1 MISTDNLKLVLHKL
15 NFIQETEQIFS
26 KKYSNDKIQ
35 IKVNFDTK
43 KIIYPKEIIK
53 GDETTCNFSHPENF
67 VVLEC
72 VNRLLDK
79 GYKAEHIQLEPRYKL
94 GHDSKSSGK
103 ADILVKNQTG
113 EKTYIF
119 IECKTFG
126 SEFNKEWNNMKND
139 GGQLFSYFQQDKNA
153 KFLCLYTSN
162 FDEQNSE
169 IDYKNQV
176 INVNKA
182 NYKIANNVSELFN
195 IWKNFYKYE
204 SSAGIFEKDINA
216 YAVAEKALNFEN
228 LKELEEA
235 GKYNEFAKILRKYN
249 VSGKENAFD
258 KLVNLFLCKI
268 YDENYNK
275 ESLQFNYRGVSSDTY
290 ESLQDRLMILYK
302 NAMQKFLN
310 EEITY
315 VSDEE
320 INKQFTDFEQQN
332 IATTTLKENIY
343 DFLRKLKF
351 YSHSDFSF
359 LEVHNEKL
367 FRQNGKI
374 LVEVVEL
381 FQNYKLTQNKTTQI
395 LGNLFELFLQKG
407 MKQDE
412 GQFFTPL
419 QICEF
424 VIYALPLAEMLAENP
439 NLKVIDY
446 ACGGGHFL
454 NTYANIAKQIC
465 PENSSQIYGIE
476 KEYRLSKVAKV
487 SSAMY
492 DHKINFIYADALDS
506 NKFTENN
513 FDLLIANPPY
523 SVKGFLT
530 TLDEKVRQNYELY
543 NFANTETNSIEC
555 FFIELA
561 NKILAN
567 NAYAAIIL
575 PSSVLNKDGIYE
587 KTREIILNN
596 FNVIAINEL
605 PSGTFGATGTNT
617 IILFLHKKI
626 TYANGANS
634 QRYAN
639 LQDNIKNP
647 NAVSFANNIYLKDFL
662 DKYCNFMN
670 YELNSFAAFIDNNN
684 NSQISQTLLNNEVF
698 AEYKIAFDKST
709 EYKNL
714 QKSANYKKNSDN
726 EKIKTELKHKAFIE
740 YAKNIEIQKFLC
752 YSQIYYQQTLIIKA
766 PSDNKSIKKFLGYE
780 WSNAKGN
787 EGIHELNSPY
797 CSPLYERENIENRNK
812 IAYLIRQRFLNQ
824 NAENIEI
831 SPELSEFVSL
841 VPLIAC
847 IDFKSANFNKAINLS
862 LASASNTN
870 ITSPFENAKFPLV
883 KLGTC
888 GKFYMGGTPSRQNID
903 FWQNGTIKWLTIGD
917 YENGDLITQT
927 KELITQKGLEN
938 SSAKL
943 IKKGAVVIS
952 IYATIGRVGI
962 LGDDMATNQAIVSI
976 IVNEN
981 FINKFVMYILSLCKK
996 HLIAQAKT
1004 TTQQNINLTILQ
1016 NIKIPLPP
1024 LDIQKQIVAECQN
1037 VENQILQITQQI
1049 QTQKSLINAVLAKC
1063 KIVNAEFQNNENL
1076 QNLDL
1081 PDLPEPKNF
1090 GLISWKNVK
1099 LGNIADV
1106 QSGGTPSRTNKEFWN
1121 GNINWLKSEV
1131 CQNCYVY
1138 ENQVTEKI
1146 TELGLAKSAAKI
1158 FKKNSVLVALV
1169 GATIGKVGFLTFD
1182 STTNQNIASLY
1193 PLDLKELNSKF
1204 LYFAMFGLYPQFKA
1218 RGDFSMANLTFIR
1231 NLQIPLPPIEAQEK
1245 IVQAINNIEQNIN
1258 NLQTNLENLKL
1269 QQNQILQKY
1278 LF

>member
-26 KKYSNDKIQ
+26 KKYSNDKTQ

-182 NYKIANNVSELFN
+182 NYKIANNVPELFN

-446 ACGGGHFL
+446 ACGAGHFL

-492 DHKINFIYADALDS
+492 DHKINFVYADALDS

-561 NKILAN
+561 NKILAD

-714 QKSANYKKNSDN
+714 QKSANYKKNSN
-726 EKIKTELKHKAFIE
+726 NKKIQTELKHKAFIE

-870 ITSPFENAKFPLV
+870 ITSPFENAKFELV
-883 KLGTC
+883 KLSKYCDLNKFKNQITAEEIQQMNLGKGNVKLLPSSKNYDWLTDETTA
-888 GKFYMGGTPSRQNID
+888 GKFVYEDEVIALGVARYANIKKHKGK
-903 FWQNGTIKWLTIGD
+903 FVSSNNKLITIKEIAKNQILFDYVYAILEIHNKLLYKKGSQYPQFD
-917 YENGDLITQT
+917 NNKYEN
-927 KELITQKGLEN
+927 
-938 SSAKL
+938 
-943 IKKGAVVIS
+943 
-952 IYATIGRVGI
+952 
-962 LGDDMATNQAIVSI
+962 
-976 IVNEN
+976 
-981 FINKFVMYILSLCKK
+981 F
-996 HLIAQAKT
+996 
-1004 TTQQNINLTILQ
+1004 
-1016 NIKIPLPP
+1016 KIPLPP
-1024 LDIQKQIVAECQN
+1024 LDIQQQIVEECQN

-1049 QTQKSLINAVLAKC
+1049 QTQKSLINTVLAKC

-1146 TELGLAKSAAKI
+1146 TELGLAKSAAKM

>member
-79 GYKAEHIQLEPRYKL
+79 GYKAEHIQLEPRYRL

-446 ACGGGHFL
+446 ACGAGHFL

-492 DHKINFIYADALDS
+492 DHKINFIYADALDN

-530 TLDEKVRQNYELY
+530 TLDEKVRKNYELY

-714 QKSANYKKNSDN
+714 QKSANYKKNSNN
-726 EKIKTELKHKAFIE
+726 EKIQTELKHKAFIE

-841 VPLIAC
+841 VPLITC

-870 ITSPFENAKFPLV
+870 ITSPFENAKFELV
-883 KLGTC
+883 KLSKYCDLNKFKNQITAEEIQQMNLGKGNVKLLPSSKNYDWLTDETTA
-888 GKFYMGGTPSRQNID
+888 GKFVYEGEVIALGVARYANIKKHKGK
-903 FWQNGTIKWLTIGD
+903 FVSSNNKLITIKEIAKNQILFDYVYAILEIHNKLLYKKGSQYPQFD
-917 YENGDLITQT
+917 NNKYEN
-927 KELITQKGLEN
+927 
-938 SSAKL
+938 
-943 IKKGAVVIS
+943 
-952 IYATIGRVGI
+952 
-962 LGDDMATNQAIVSI
+962 
-976 IVNEN
+976 
-981 FINKFVMYILSLCKK
+981 F
-996 HLIAQAKT
+996 
-1004 TTQQNINLTILQ
+1004 
-1016 NIKIPLPP
+1016 KIPLPP
-1024 LDIQKQIVAECQN
+1024 LDIQQQIVADYQN
-1037 VENQILQITQQI
+1037 VENQILSIQQQI
-1049 QTQKSLINAVLAKC
+1049 QTQKTLINAVLAKC

-1099 LGNIADV
+1099 
-1106 QSGGTPSRTNKEFWN
+1106 
-1121 GNINWLKSEV
+1121 INEV
-1131 CQNCYVY
+1131 CTIIRGVTYNKNDQNLNKTKNAILTADNITL
-1138 ENQVTEKI
+1138 ENNFEISKI
-1146 TELGLAKSAAKI
+1146 IYLNDDVMLDETKKLSKGDI
-1158 FKKNSVLVALV
+1158 FMCFASGSLLHV
-1169 GATIGKVGFLTFD
+1169 GKVAFIEKDTDFYAGGFMGILR
-1182 STTNQNIASLY
+1182 SKNI
-1193 PLDLKELNSKF
+1193 NSKF
-1204 LYFAMFGLYPQFKA
+1204 LFLAISNAEFKKKLEQSA
-1218 RGDFSMANLTFIR
+1218 TGSNINNLSSKISV
-1231 NLQIPLPPIEAQEK
+1231 LQIPLPPIEAQEK

>member
-79 GYKAEHIQLEPRYKL
+79 GYKAEHIQLEPRYRL

-446 ACGGGHFL
+446 ACGAGHFL

-714 QKSANYKKNSDN
+714 QKSANYKKNSNN
-726 EKIKTELKHKAFIE
+726 EKIQTELKHKAFIE

-841 VPLIAC
+841 VPLITC

-870 ITSPFENAKFPLV
+870 ITSPFENAKFELV
-883 KLGTC
+883 KLEKICEMYQPKTITSAEILDEGDYKVYGANGVIGYYNKYNHEFEEVALTCRGATC
-888 GKFYMGGTPSRQNID
+888 GTVN
-903 FWQNGTIKWLTIGD
+903 LT
-917 YENGDLITQT
+917 EPKSWIT
-927 KELITQKGLEN
+927 GN
-938 SSAKL
+938 A
-943 IKKGAVVIS
+943 
-952 IYATIGRVGI
+952 
-962 LGDDMATNQAIVSI
+962 MIVSPLNDSK
-976 IVNEN
+976 VLK
-981 FINKFVMYILSLCKK
+981 KFLFYVLPLADMKLVITGSAQPQITRTNLSQL
-996 HLIAQAKT
+996 
-1004 TTQQNINLTILQ
+1004 
-1016 NIKIPLPP
+1016 KIPLPP
-1024 LDIQKQIVAECQN
+1024 LNIQQQIVEECQN

-1049 QTQKSLINAVLAKC
+1049 QTQKTLINAVLAKC

-1099 LGNIADV
+1099 ISNQLEALDFESIKISKDKYESNGKYPIISQESNELISGYTNLENPINENLPLIIFGDHTCVFKFVDFPFFRGAD
-1106 QSGGTPSRTNKEFWN
+1106 GTQILKFNKEFN
-1121 GNINWLKSEV
+1121 MKFAFYVLK
-1131 CQNCYVY
+1131 
-1138 ENQVTEKI
+1138 TIKI
-1146 TELGLAKSAAKI
+1146 TNQDKYERH
-1158 FKKNSVLVALV
+1158 FK
-1169 GATIGKVGFLTFD
+1169 
-1182 STTNQNIASLY
+1182 Y
-1193 PLDLKELNSKF
+1193 LKE
-1204 LYFAMFGLYPQFKA
+1204 M
-1218 RGDFSMANLTFIR
+1218 
-1231 NLQIPLPPIEAQEK
+1231 QIPLPPIEAQEK

>member
-26 KKYSNDKIQ
+26 KKYSNDKTQ

-79 GYKAEHIQLEPRYKL
+79 GYKAEHIQLEPRYRL
-94 GHDSKSSGK
+94 GHGSKSSGK

-126 SEFNKEWNNMKND
+126 SEFNKEWNNMKNY

-446 ACGGGHFL
+446 ACGAGHFL

-726 EKIKTELKHKAFIE
+726 EKIQTELKHKAFIE

-862 LASASNTN
+862 LASASNAN
-870 ITSPFENAKFPLV
+870 ITSPFENTKFELV
-883 KLGTC
+883 KLSKYCDLNKFKNQITAEEIQQMNLGKGNVKLLPSSKNYDWLTDETTA
-888 GKFYMGGTPSRQNID
+888 GKFVYEDEVIALGVARYANIKKHKGK
-903 FWQNGTIKWLTIGD
+903 FVSSNNKLITIKEIAKNQILFDYVYAILEIHNKLLYKKGSQYPQFD
-917 YENGDLITQT
+917 NNKYEN
-927 KELITQKGLEN
+927 
-938 SSAKL
+938 
-943 IKKGAVVIS
+943 
-952 IYATIGRVGI
+952 
-962 LGDDMATNQAIVSI
+962 
-976 IVNEN
+976 
-981 FINKFVMYILSLCKK
+981 F
-996 HLIAQAKT
+996 
-1004 TTQQNINLTILQ
+1004 
-1016 NIKIPLPP
+1016 KIPLPP
-1024 LDIQKQIVAECQN
+1024 LDIQQQIVADYQN
-1037 VENQILQITQQI
+1037 VENQILNIQQQI
-1049 QTQKSLINAVLAKC
+1049 QIQKSLINAVLAKC

-1099 LGNIADV
+1099 IGNICKIKMCKRILKEQTNNKGEIPFYKIGTFGGEADAFISKEIFDDYV
-1106 QSGGTPSRTNKEFWN
+1106 SKYSYPNKN
-1121 GNINWLKSEV
+1121 EV
-1131 CQNCYVY
+1131 LISCA
-1138 ENQVTEKI
+1138 
-1146 TELGLAKSAAKI
+1146 G
-1158 FKKNSVLVALV
+1158 
-1169 GATIGKVGFLTFD
+1169 TIGKVVMFD
-1182 STTNQNIASLY
+1182 GKPSYFQDSNIVWLQNDESEIS
-1193 PLDLKELNSKF
+1193 NKF
-1204 LYFAMFGLYPQFKA
+1204 LFYTLQKYDWSKIETKGGTIKRIYNPDLEKA
-1218 RGDFSMANLTFIR
+1218 NI
-1231 NLQIPLPPIEAQEK
+1231 ILPPLEAQEK

>member
-79 GYKAEHIQLEPRYKL
+79 GYKAEHIQLEPRYRL

-446 ACGGGHFL
+446 ACGAGHFL

-492 DHKINFIYADALDS
+492 DHKINFIYADALDN

-714 QKSANYKKNSDN
+714 QKSANYKKNSNN

-841 VPLIAC
+841 VPLITC

-870 ITSPFENAKFPLV
+870 ITSPFENAKFELV
-883 KLGTC
+883 KLSKYCDLNKFKNQITAEEIQQMNLGKGNVKLLPSSKNYDWLTDETTA
-888 GKFYMGGTPSRQNID
+888 GKFVYEDEVIALGVARYANIKKHKGK
-903 FWQNGTIKWLTIGD
+903 FVSSNNKLITIKEIAKNQILFDYVYAILEIHNKLLYKKGSQYPQFD
-917 YENGDLITQT
+917 NNKYEN
-927 KELITQKGLEN
+927 
-938 SSAKL
+938 
-943 IKKGAVVIS
+943 
-952 IYATIGRVGI
+952 
-962 LGDDMATNQAIVSI
+962 
-976 IVNEN
+976 
-981 FINKFVMYILSLCKK
+981 F
-996 HLIAQAKT
+996 
-1004 TTQQNINLTILQ
+1004 
-1016 NIKIPLPP
+1016 KIPLPP
-1024 LDIQKQIVAECQN
+1024 LDIQQQIVADYQN
-1037 VENQILQITQQI
+1037 VENQILSIQQQI
-1049 QTQKSLINAVLAKC
+1049 QTQKTLINAVLAKC

-1146 TELGLAKSAAKI
+1146 TELGLAKSAAKM

>member
-79 GYKAEHIQLEPRYKL
+79 GYKAEHIQLEPRYRL

-182 NYKIANNVSELFN
+182 NYKIANNVPELFN

-446 ACGGGHFL
+446 ACGAGHFL

-492 DHKINFIYADALDS
+492 DHKINFIYADALDN

-726 EKIKTELKHKAFIE
+726 EKIQTELKHKAFIE

-870 ITSPFENAKFPLV
+870 ITSPFENAKFELV
-883 KLGTC
+883 KLSKYCDLNKFKNQITAEEIQQMNLGKGNVKLLPSSKNYDWLTDETTA
-888 GKFYMGGTPSRQNID
+888 GKFVYEGEVIALGVARYANIKKHKGK
-903 FWQNGTIKWLTIGD
+903 FVSSNNKLITIKEIAKNQILFDYVYAILEIHNKLLYKKGSQYPQFD
-917 YENGDLITQT
+917 NNKYEN
-927 KELITQKGLEN
+927 
-938 SSAKL
+938 
-943 IKKGAVVIS
+943 
-952 IYATIGRVGI
+952 
-962 LGDDMATNQAIVSI
+962 
-976 IVNEN
+976 
-981 FINKFVMYILSLCKK
+981 F
-996 HLIAQAKT
+996 
-1004 TTQQNINLTILQ
+1004 
-1016 NIKIPLPP
+1016 KIPLPP
-1024 LDIQKQIVAECQN
+1024 LDIQQQIVADYQN
-1037 VENQILQITQQI
+1037 VENQILSIQQQI
-1049 QTQKSLINAVLAKC
+1049 QTQKTLINAVLAKC

-1146 TELGLAKSAAKI
+1146 TELGLAKSAAKM

>member
-26 KKYSNDKIQ
+26 KKYSNDKTQ

-79 GYKAEHIQLEPRYKL
+79 GYKAEHIVLEPLYKL

-446 ACGGGHFL
+446 ACGAGHFL

-870 ITSPFENAKFPLV
+870 ITSPFENAKYELV
-883 KLGTC
+883 KLSKYCDLNKFKNQITAEEIQQMNLGKGNVKLLPSSKNYDWLTDETTA
-888 GKFYMGGTPSRQNID
+888 GKFVYEDEVIALGVARYANIKKHKGK
-903 FWQNGTIKWLTIGD
+903 FVSSNNKLITIKEIAKNQILFDYVYAILEIHNKLLYKKGSQYPQFD
-917 YENGDLITQT
+917 NNKYEN
-927 KELITQKGLEN
+927 
-938 SSAKL
+938 
-943 IKKGAVVIS
+943 
-952 IYATIGRVGI
+952 
-962 LGDDMATNQAIVSI
+962 
-976 IVNEN
+976 
-981 FINKFVMYILSLCKK
+981 F
-996 HLIAQAKT
+996 
-1004 TTQQNINLTILQ
+1004 
-1016 NIKIPLPP
+1016 KIPLPP
-1024 LDIQKQIVAECQN
+1024 LDIQQKIVADYQN

-1049 QTQKSLINAVLAKC
+1049 QTQKTLINAVLAKC

-1099 LGNIADV
+1099 ISNQLEALDFKSIKISKDKYESNGKYPIISQESNELISGYTNLENPINENLPLIIFGDHTCVFKFVDFPFFRGAD
-1106 QSGGTPSRTNKEFWN
+1106 GTQILKFNKEFN
-1121 GNINWLKSEV
+1121 MKFAFYVLK
-1131 CQNCYVY
+1131 
-1138 ENQVTEKI
+1138 TIKI
-1146 TELGLAKSAAKI
+1146 TNQDKYERH
-1158 FKKNSVLVALV
+1158 FK
-1169 GATIGKVGFLTFD
+1169 
-1182 STTNQNIASLY
+1182 Y
-1193 PLDLKELNSKF
+1193 LKE
-1204 LYFAMFGLYPQFKA
+1204 M
-1218 RGDFSMANLTFIR
+1218 
-1231 NLQIPLPPIEAQEK
+1231 QIPLPPIEAQEK

>member
-26 KKYSNDKIQ
+26 KKYSNDKTQ

-182 NYKIANNVSELFN
+182 NYKIANNVPELFN

-446 ACGGGHFL
+446 ACGAGHFL

-870 ITSPFENAKFPLV
+870 ITSPFENAKFELV
-883 KLGTC
+883 KLSKYCDLNKFKNQITAEEIQQMNLGKGNVKLLPSSKNYDWLTDETTA
-888 GKFYMGGTPSRQNID
+888 GKFVYEDEVIALGVARYANIKKHKGK
-903 FWQNGTIKWLTIGD
+903 FVSSNNKLITIKEIAKNQILFDYVYAILEIHNKLLYKKGSQYPQFD
-917 YENGDLITQT
+917 NNKYEN
-927 KELITQKGLEN
+927 
-938 SSAKL
+938 
-943 IKKGAVVIS
+943 
-952 IYATIGRVGI
+952 
-962 LGDDMATNQAIVSI
+962 
-976 IVNEN
+976 
-981 FINKFVMYILSLCKK
+981 F
-996 HLIAQAKT
+996 
-1004 TTQQNINLTILQ
+1004 
-1016 NIKIPLPP
+1016 KIPLPP
-1024 LDIQKQIVAECQN
+1024 LDIQQKIVADYQN

-1049 QTQKSLINAVLAKC
+1049 QTQKTLINAVLANEQGEMKKLKEIC
-1063 KIVNAEFQNNENL
+1063 SMKAGKFVPTNEIYETQNENMY
-1076 QNLDL
+1076 
-1081 PDLPEPKNF
+1081 PCF
-1090 GLISWKNVK
+1090 GGNGFRGYSKSFTHEGVYPIIGRQGALCGNVHLVK
-1099 LGNIADV
+1099 GKFHATEHAV
-1106 QSGGTPSRTNKEFWN
+1106 VVTP
-1121 GNINWLKSEV
+1121 
-1131 CQNCYVY
+1131 
-1138 ENQVTEKI
+1138 
-1146 TELGLAKSAAKI
+1146 
-1158 FKKNSVLVALV
+1158 
-1169 GATIGKVGFLTFD
+1169 
-1182 STTNQNIASLY
+1182 NQNINVY
-1193 PLDLKELNSKF
+1193 WLKYKLELMNLNQYSTGV
-1204 LYFAMFGLYPQFKA
+1204 AQPGLSVNKIIEI
-1218 RGDFSMANLTFIR
+1218 SCKV
-1231 NLQIPLPPIEAQEK
+1231 PPIEAQEK

>member
-79 GYKAEHIQLEPRYKL
+79 GYKAEHIQLEPRYRL

-446 ACGGGHFL
+446 ACGAGHFL

-714 QKSANYKKNSDN
+714 QKSANYKKNSNN

-841 VPLIAC
+841 VPLITC

-862 LASASNTN
+862 LATN
-870 ITSPFENAKFPLV
+870 NINISSPFENAKFPLV
-883 KLGTC
+883 KLGDVLNSIGKGKRPASFENKNGEIPFYKSSFEIFKC
-888 GKFYMGGTPSRQNID
+888 DIADFDMEAIIIGDGGSANINYINGKFSSSDHTYIFTSKSDALSKFIFVLLHSNLEILEQGFKGIAIKNISK
-903 FWQNGTIKWLTIGD
+903 N
-917 YENGDLITQT
+917 Y
-927 KELITQKGLEN
+927 
-938 SSAKL
+938 
-943 IKKGAVVIS
+943 
-952 IYATIGRVGI
+952 
-962 LGDDMATNQAIVSI
+962 
-976 IVNEN
+976 
-981 FINKFVMYILSLCKK
+981 IN
-996 HLIAQAKT
+996 
-1004 TTQQNINLTILQ
+1004 

-1024 LDIQKQIVAECQN
+1024 LNIQQQIVADYQN
-1037 VENQILQITQQI
+1037 VENQILNIQQQI
-1049 QTQKSLINAVLAKC
+1049 QTQKTLINAVLANEQGEMKKLKEIC
-1063 KIVNAEFQNNENL
+1063 SMKAGKFVPTNEIYETQNENMY
-1076 QNLDL
+1076 
-1081 PDLPEPKNF
+1081 PCF
-1090 GLISWKNVK
+1090 GGNGFRGYSKSFTHEGVYPIIGRQGALCGNVHLVK
-1099 LGNIADV
+1099 GKFHATEHAV
-1106 QSGGTPSRTNKEFWN
+1106 VVTP
-1121 GNINWLKSEV
+1121 
-1131 CQNCYVY
+1131 
-1138 ENQVTEKI
+1138 
-1146 TELGLAKSAAKI
+1146 
-1158 FKKNSVLVALV
+1158 
-1169 GATIGKVGFLTFD
+1169 
-1182 STTNQNIASLY
+1182 NQNINVYWLKYKLELMNLNQYSTGVAQPGLSVNKIIEISCKVP
-1193 PLDLKELNSKF
+1193 PL
-1204 LYFAMFGLYPQFKA
+1204 
-1218 RGDFSMANLTFIR
+1218 
-1231 NLQIPLPPIEAQEK
+1231 EAQEK

>member
-26 KKYSNDKIQ
+26 KKYSNDKTQ

-79 GYKAEHIQLEPRYKL
+79 GYKAEHIILEPLYKL
-94 GHDSKSSGK
+94 GHNSKSSGK

-446 ACGGGHFL
+446 ACGAGHFL

-492 DHKINFIYADALDS
+492 DHKINFIYADALDN

-714 QKSANYKKNSDN
+714 QKSANYKKNSNN
-726 EKIKTELKHKAFIE
+726 EKIQTELKHKAFIE

-870 ITSPFENAKFPLV
+870 ITSPFENAKFELV
-883 KLGTC
+883 KLSKYCDLNKFKNQITAEEIQQMNLGKGNVKLLPSSKNYDWLTDETTA
-888 GKFYMGGTPSRQNID
+888 GKFVYEDEVIALGVARYANIKKHKGK
-903 FWQNGTIKWLTIGD
+903 FVSSNNKLITIKEIAKNQILFDYVYAILEIHNKLLYKKGSQYPQFD
-917 YENGDLITQT
+917 NNKYEN
-927 KELITQKGLEN
+927 
-938 SSAKL
+938 
-943 IKKGAVVIS
+943 
-952 IYATIGRVGI
+952 
-962 LGDDMATNQAIVSI
+962 
-976 IVNEN
+976 
-981 FINKFVMYILSLCKK
+981 F
-996 HLIAQAKT
+996 
-1004 TTQQNINLTILQ
+1004 
-1016 NIKIPLPP
+1016 KIPLPP
-1024 LDIQKQIVAECQN
+1024 LDIQQQIVADYQN

-1049 QTQKSLINAVLAKC
+1049 QTQKSLINTVLAKC

-1146 TELGLAKSAAKI
+1146 TELGLAKSAAKM

>member
-79 GYKAEHIQLEPRYKL
+79 GYKAEHIQLEPLYKL
-94 GHDSKSSGK
+94 GHGSKSSGK

-204 SSAGIFEKDINA
+204 SSAGIFEKNINA

-424 VIYALPLAEMLAENP
+424 VIYALPLDEMLAENP

-446 ACGGGHFL
+446 ACGAGHFL
-454 NTYANIAKQIC
+454 NTYANIAQQIC

-1049 QTQKSLINAVLAKC
+1049 QTQKTLINAVLANEQGEMKKLKEIC
-1063 KIVNAEFQNNENL
+1063 SMKAGKFVPTNEIYETQNENMY
-1076 QNLDL
+1076 
-1081 PDLPEPKNF
+1081 PCF
-1090 GLISWKNVK
+1090 GGNGFRGYSKSFTHEGVYPIIGRQGALCGNVHLVK
-1099 LGNIADV
+1099 GKFHATEHAV
-1106 QSGGTPSRTNKEFWN
+1106 VVTP
-1121 GNINWLKSEV
+1121 
-1131 CQNCYVY
+1131 
-1138 ENQVTEKI
+1138 
-1146 TELGLAKSAAKI
+1146 
-1158 FKKNSVLVALV
+1158 
-1169 GATIGKVGFLTFD
+1169 
-1182 STTNQNIASLY
+1182 NQNINVY
-1193 PLDLKELNSKF
+1193 WLKYKLELMNLNQYSTGV
-1204 LYFAMFGLYPQFKA
+1204 AQPGLSVNKIIEI
-1218 RGDFSMANLTFIR
+1218 SCKV
-1231 NLQIPLPPIEAQEK
+1231 PPIEAQEK

>member
-79 GYKAEHIQLEPRYKL
+79 GYKAEHIQLEPRYRL

-446 ACGGGHFL
+446 ACGAGHFL

-492 DHKINFIYADALDS
+492 DHKINFIYADALDN

-714 QKSANYKKNSDN
+714 QKSANYKKNSNN
-726 EKIKTELKHKAFIE
+726 EKIQTELKHKAFIE

-841 VPLIAC
+841 VPLITC

-862 LASASNTN
+862 LATN
-870 ITSPFENAKFPLV
+870 NINISSPFENAKFPLV
-883 KLGTC
+883 KLGDVLNSIGKGKRPASFENKNGEIPFYKSSFEIFKC
-888 GKFYMGGTPSRQNID
+888 DIADFDMEAIIIGDGGSANINYINGKFSSSDHTYIFTSKSDALSKFIFVLLHSNLEILEQGFKGIAIKNISK
-903 FWQNGTIKWLTIGD
+903 N
-917 YENGDLITQT
+917 Y
-927 KELITQKGLEN
+927 
-938 SSAKL
+938 
-943 IKKGAVVIS
+943 
-952 IYATIGRVGI
+952 
-962 LGDDMATNQAIVSI
+962 
-976 IVNEN
+976 
-981 FINKFVMYILSLCKK
+981 IN
-996 HLIAQAKT
+996 
-1004 TTQQNINLTILQ
+1004 

-1024 LDIQKQIVAECQN
+1024 LEVQQQIVAEYQN
-1037 VENQILQITQQI
+1037 VEKQILNIQQQI
-1049 QTQKSLINAVLAKC
+1049 QTQKTLINAVLANEQGEMKKLKEIC
-1063 KIVNAEFQNNENL
+1063 SMKAGKFVPTNEIYETQNENMY
-1076 QNLDL
+1076 
-1081 PDLPEPKNF
+1081 PCF
-1090 GLISWKNVK
+1090 GGNGFRGYSKSFTHEGVYPIIGRQGALCGNVHLVK
-1099 LGNIADV
+1099 GKFHATEHAV
-1106 QSGGTPSRTNKEFWN
+1106 VVTP
-1121 GNINWLKSEV
+1121 
-1131 CQNCYVY
+1131 
-1138 ENQVTEKI
+1138 
-1146 TELGLAKSAAKI
+1146 
-1158 FKKNSVLVALV
+1158 
-1169 GATIGKVGFLTFD
+1169 
-1182 STTNQNIASLY
+1182 NQNINVYWLKYKLELMNLNQYSTGVAQPGLSVNKIIEISCKVP
-1193 PLDLKELNSKF
+1193 PL
-1204 LYFAMFGLYPQFKA
+1204 
-1218 RGDFSMANLTFIR
+1218 
-1231 NLQIPLPPIEAQEK
+1231 EAQEK

>member
-204 SSAGIFEKDINA
+204 SSAGIFEKNINA

-446 ACGGGHFL
+446 ACGAGHFL
-454 NTYANIAKQIC
+454 NTYANIAQQIC

-670 YELNSFAAFIDNNN
+670 YELNSFTAFIDNNN

-870 ITSPFENAKFPLV
+870 ITSPFENAKYELV
-883 KLGTC
+883 KLEKICEMYQPKTITSAEILDEGDYKVYGANGVIGYYNKYNHEFEEVALTCRGATC
-888 GKFYMGGTPSRQNID
+888 GTVN
-903 FWQNGTIKWLTIGD
+903 LT
-917 YENGDLITQT
+917 EPKSWIT
-927 KELITQKGLEN
+927 GN
-938 SSAKL
+938 A
-943 IKKGAVVIS
+943 
-952 IYATIGRVGI
+952 
-962 LGDDMATNQAIVSI
+962 MIVSPLNDSK
-976 IVNEN
+976 VLK
-981 FINKFVMYILSLCKK
+981 KFLFYVLPLADMKLVITGSAQPQITRTNLSQL
-996 HLIAQAKT
+996 
-1004 TTQQNINLTILQ
+1004 
-1016 NIKIPLPP
+1016 KIPLPP
-1024 LDIQKQIVAECQN
+1024 LNIQQQIVEECQN

-1049 QTQKSLINAVLAKC
+1049 QTQKSLINTVLAKC

>member
-79 GYKAEHIQLEPRYKL
+79 GYKAEHIQLEPRYRL

-446 ACGGGHFL
+446 ACGAGHFL

-492 DHKINFIYADALDS
+492 DHKINFIYADALDN

-714 QKSANYKKNSDN
+714 QKSANYKKNSNN
-726 EKIKTELKHKAFIE
+726 EKIQTELKHKAFIE

-841 VPLIAC
+841 VPLITC

-870 ITSPFENAKFPLV
+870 ITSPFENAKFELV
-883 KLGTC
+883 KLSKYCDLNKFKNQITAEEIQQMNLGKGNVKLLPSSKNYDWLTDETTA
-888 GKFYMGGTPSRQNID
+888 GKFVYEGEVIALGVARYANIKKHKGK
-903 FWQNGTIKWLTIGD
+903 FVSSNNKLITIKEIAKNQILFDYVYAILEIHNKLLYKKGSQYPQFD
-917 YENGDLITQT
+917 NNKYEN
-927 KELITQKGLEN
+927 
-938 SSAKL
+938 
-943 IKKGAVVIS
+943 
-952 IYATIGRVGI
+952 
-962 LGDDMATNQAIVSI
+962 
-976 IVNEN
+976 
-981 FINKFVMYILSLCKK
+981 F
-996 HLIAQAKT
+996 
-1004 TTQQNINLTILQ
+1004 
-1016 NIKIPLPP
+1016 KIPLPP
-1024 LDIQKQIVAECQN
+1024 LDIQQQIVADYQN
-1037 VENQILQITQQI
+1037 VENQILSIQQQI
-1049 QTQKSLINAVLAKC
+1049 QTQKTLINAVLAKC

-1099 LGNIADV
+1099 
-1106 QSGGTPSRTNKEFWN
+1106 
-1121 GNINWLKSEV
+1121 INEV
-1131 CQNCYVY
+1131 CTIIRGVTYNKNDQNLNKTKNAILTADNITL
-1138 ENQVTEKI
+1138 ENNFEISKI
-1146 TELGLAKSAAKI
+1146 IYLNDDVMLDETKKLSKGDI
-1158 FKKNSVLVALV
+1158 FMCFASGSLLHV
-1169 GATIGKVGFLTFD
+1169 GKVAFIEKDTDFYAGGFMGILR
-1182 STTNQNIASLY
+1182 SKNI
-1193 PLDLKELNSKF
+1193 NSKF
-1204 LYFAMFGLYPQFKA
+1204 LFLAISNAEFKKKLEQSA
-1218 RGDFSMANLTFIR
+1218 TGSNINNLSSKISV
-1231 NLQIPLPPIEAQEK
+1231 LQIPLPPIEAQEK

>member
-79 GYKAEHIQLEPRYKL
+79 GYKAEHIQLEPLYKL
-94 GHDSKSSGK
+94 GHGSKSSGK

-182 NYKIANNVSELFN
+182 NYKIANNVPELFN

-446 ACGGGHFL
+446 ACGAGHFL

-492 DHKINFIYADALDS
+492 DHKINFVYADALDS

-870 ITSPFENAKFPLV
+870 ITSPFENAKYELV
-883 KLGTC
+883 KLSKYCDLNKFKNQITAEEIQQMNLGKGNVKLLPSSKNYDWLTDETTA
-888 GKFYMGGTPSRQNID
+888 GKFVYEDEVIALGVARYANIKKHKGK
-903 FWQNGTIKWLTIGD
+903 FVSSNNKLITIKEIAKNQILFDYVYAILEIHNKLLYKKGSQYPQFD
-917 YENGDLITQT
+917 NNKYEN
-927 KELITQKGLEN
+927 
-938 SSAKL
+938 
-943 IKKGAVVIS
+943 
-952 IYATIGRVGI
+952 
-962 LGDDMATNQAIVSI
+962 
-976 IVNEN
+976 
-981 FINKFVMYILSLCKK
+981 F
-996 HLIAQAKT
+996 
-1004 TTQQNINLTILQ
+1004 
-1016 NIKIPLPP
+1016 KIPLPP
-1024 LDIQKQIVAECQN
+1024 LDIQQQIVADYQN

-1049 QTQKSLINAVLAKC
+1049 QTQKSLINTVLAKC

-1081 PDLPEPKNF
+1081 PEPKNF

-1099 LGNIADV
+1099 IGNICKIKMCKRILKEQTNNKGEIPFYKIGTFGGEADAFISKEIFDDYV
-1106 QSGGTPSRTNKEFWN
+1106 SKYSYPNKN
-1121 GNINWLKSEV
+1121 EV
-1131 CQNCYVY
+1131 LISCA
-1138 ENQVTEKI
+1138 
-1146 TELGLAKSAAKI
+1146 G
-1158 FKKNSVLVALV
+1158 
-1169 GATIGKVGFLTFD
+1169 TIGKVVMFD
-1182 STTNQNIASLY
+1182 GKPSYFQDSNIVWLQNDESEIS
-1193 PLDLKELNSKF
+1193 NKF
-1204 LYFAMFGLYPQFKA
+1204 LFYTLQKYDWSKIETKGGTIKRIYNPDLEKA
-1218 RGDFSMANLTFIR
+1218 NI
-1231 NLQIPLPPIEAQEK
+1231 ILPPLEAQEK

>member
-26 KKYSNDKIQ
+26 KKYSNDKTQ

-79 GYKAEHIQLEPRYKL
+79 GYKAEHIQLEPRYRL

-182 NYKIANNVSELFN
+182 NYKIANNVPELFN

-424 VIYALPLAEMLAENP
+424 VIYALPLAEMLAKNP

-446 ACGGGHFL
+446 ACGAGHFL

-870 ITSPFENAKFPLV
+870 ITSPFENAKFELV
-883 KLGTC
+883 KLSKYCDLNKFKNQITAEEIQQMNLGKGNVKLLPSSKNYDWLTDETTA
-888 GKFYMGGTPSRQNID
+888 GKFVYEDEVIALGVARYANIKKHKGK
-903 FWQNGTIKWLTIGD
+903 FVSSNNKLITIKEIAKNQILFDYVYAILEIHNKLLYKKGSQYPQFD
-917 YENGDLITQT
+917 NNKYEN
-927 KELITQKGLEN
+927 
-938 SSAKL
+938 
-943 IKKGAVVIS
+943 
-952 IYATIGRVGI
+952 
-962 LGDDMATNQAIVSI
+962 
-976 IVNEN
+976 
-981 FINKFVMYILSLCKK
+981 F
-996 HLIAQAKT
+996 
-1004 TTQQNINLTILQ
+1004 
-1016 NIKIPLPP
+1016 KIPLPP
-1024 LDIQKQIVAECQN
+1024 LDIQQQIVADYQN
-1037 VENQILQITQQI
+1037 VENQILNIQQQI
-1049 QTQKSLINAVLAKC
+1049 QTQKTLINAVLAKC

-1099 LGNIADV
+1099 IGNICKIKMCKRILKEQTNNKGEIPFYKIGTFGGEADAFISKEIFDDYV
-1106 QSGGTPSRTNKEFWN
+1106 SKYSYPNKN
-1121 GNINWLKSEV
+1121 EV
-1131 CQNCYVY
+1131 LISCA
-1138 ENQVTEKI
+1138 
-1146 TELGLAKSAAKI
+1146 G
-1158 FKKNSVLVALV
+1158 
-1169 GATIGKVGFLTFD
+1169 TIGKVVMFD
-1182 STTNQNIASLY
+1182 GKPSYFQDSNIVWLQNDESEIS
-1193 PLDLKELNSKF
+1193 NKF
-1204 LYFAMFGLYPQFKA
+1204 LFYTLQKYDWSKIETKGGTIKRIYNPDLEKA
-1218 RGDFSMANLTFIR
+1218 NI
-1231 NLQIPLPPIEAQEK
+1231 ILPPIEAQEK

>member
-79 GYKAEHIQLEPRYKL
+79 GYKAEHIQLEPRYRL
-94 GHDSKSSGK
+94 GHNSKSSGK

-446 ACGGGHFL
+446 ACGAGHFL

-492 DHKINFIYADALDS
+492 DHKINFIYADALDN

-870 ITSPFENAKFPLV
+870 ITSPFENAKFELV
-883 KLGTC
+883 KLEKICEMYQPKTITSAEILDEGDYKVYGANGVIGYYNKYNHEFEEVALTCRGATC
-888 GKFYMGGTPSRQNID
+888 GTVN
-903 FWQNGTIKWLTIGD
+903 LT
-917 YENGDLITQT
+917 EPKSWIT
-927 KELITQKGLEN
+927 GN
-938 SSAKL
+938 A
-943 IKKGAVVIS
+943 
-952 IYATIGRVGI
+952 
-962 LGDDMATNQAIVSI
+962 MIVSPLNDSK
-976 IVNEN
+976 VLK
-981 FINKFVMYILSLCKK
+981 KFLFYVLPLADMKLVITGSAQPQITRTNLSQL
-996 HLIAQAKT
+996 
-1004 TTQQNINLTILQ
+1004 
-1016 NIKIPLPP
+1016 KIPLPP
-1024 LDIQKQIVAECQN
+1024 LNIQQQIVEECQN

-1049 QTQKSLINAVLAKC
+1049 QTQKTLINAVLAKC

-1146 TELGLAKSAAKI
+1146 TELGLAKSAAKM

>member
-26 KKYSNDKIQ
+26 KKYSNDKTQ

-79 GYKAEHIQLEPRYKL
+79 GYKAEHIILEPLYKL
-94 GHDSKSSGK
+94 GHNSKSSGK

-446 ACGGGHFL
+446 ACGAGHFL

-492 DHKINFIYADALDS
+492 DHKINFIYADALDN

-714 QKSANYKKNSDN
+714 QKSANYKKNSNN
-726 EKIKTELKHKAFIE
+726 EKIQTELKHKAFIE

-870 ITSPFENAKFPLV
+870 ITSPFENAKFELV
-883 KLGTC
+883 KLSKYCDLNKFKNQITAEEIQQMNLGKGNVKLLPSSKNYDWLTDETTA
-888 GKFYMGGTPSRQNID
+888 GKFVYEDEVIALGVARYANIKKHKGK
-903 FWQNGTIKWLTIGD
+903 FVSSNNKLITIKEIAKNQILFDYVYAILEIHNKLLYKKGSQYPQFD
-917 YENGDLITQT
+917 NNKYEN
-927 KELITQKGLEN
+927 
-938 SSAKL
+938 
-943 IKKGAVVIS
+943 
-952 IYATIGRVGI
+952 
-962 LGDDMATNQAIVSI
+962 
-976 IVNEN
+976 
-981 FINKFVMYILSLCKK
+981 F
-996 HLIAQAKT
+996 
-1004 TTQQNINLTILQ
+1004 
-1016 NIKIPLPP
+1016 KIPLPP
-1024 LDIQKQIVAECQN
+1024 LDIQQQIVADYQN
-1037 VENQILQITQQI
+1037 VENQILSIQQQI
-1049 QTQKSLINAVLAKC
+1049 QTQKTLINAVLAKC

-1099 LGNIADV
+1099 IGNICKIKMCKRILKEQTNNKGEIPFYKIGTFGGEADAFISKEIFDDYV
-1106 QSGGTPSRTNKEFWN
+1106 SKYSYPNKN
-1121 GNINWLKSEV
+1121 EV
-1131 CQNCYVY
+1131 LISCA
-1138 ENQVTEKI
+1138 
-1146 TELGLAKSAAKI
+1146 G
-1158 FKKNSVLVALV
+1158 
-1169 GATIGKVGFLTFD
+1169 TIGKVVMFD
-1182 STTNQNIASLY
+1182 GKPSYFQDSNIVWLQNDESEIS
-1193 PLDLKELNSKF
+1193 NKF
-1204 LYFAMFGLYPQFKA
+1204 LFYTLQKYDWSKIETKGGTIKRIYNPDLEKA
-1218 RGDFSMANLTFIR
+1218 NI
-1231 NLQIPLPPIEAQEK
+1231 ILPPLEAQEK

>member
-79 GYKAEHIQLEPRYKL
+79 GYKAEHIQLEPRYRL

-446 ACGGGHFL
+446 ACGAGHFL

-561 NKILAN
+561 NKILAD

-714 QKSANYKKNSDN
+714 QKSANYKKNSNN
-726 EKIKTELKHKAFIE
+726 EKIQTELKHKAFIE

-870 ITSPFENAKFPLV
+870 ITSPFENAKFELV
-883 KLGTC
+883 KLSKYCDLNKFKNQITAEEIQQMNLGKGNVKLLPSSKNYDWLTDETTA
-888 GKFYMGGTPSRQNID
+888 GKFVYEDEVIALGVARYANIKKHKGK
-903 FWQNGTIKWLTIGD
+903 FVSSNNKLITIKEIAKNQILFDYVYAILEIHNKLLYKKGSQYPQFD
-917 YENGDLITQT
+917 NNKYEN
-927 KELITQKGLEN
+927 
-938 SSAKL
+938 
-943 IKKGAVVIS
+943 
-952 IYATIGRVGI
+952 
-962 LGDDMATNQAIVSI
+962 
-976 IVNEN
+976 
-981 FINKFVMYILSLCKK
+981 F
-996 HLIAQAKT
+996 
-1004 TTQQNINLTILQ
+1004 
-1016 NIKIPLPP
+1016 KIPLPP
-1024 LDIQKQIVAECQN
+1024 LDIQQQIVADYQN
-1037 VENQILQITQQI
+1037 VENQILSIQQQI
-1049 QTQKSLINAVLAKC
+1049 QTQKTLINAVLAKC

-1099 LGNIADV
+1099 
-1106 QSGGTPSRTNKEFWN
+1106 
-1121 GNINWLKSEV
+1121 INEV
-1131 CQNCYVY
+1131 CTIIRGVTYNKNDQNLNKTKNAILTADNITL
-1138 ENQVTEKI
+1138 ENNFEISKI
-1146 TELGLAKSAAKI
+1146 IYLNDDVMLDETKKLSKGDI
-1158 FKKNSVLVALV
+1158 FMCFASGSLLHV
-1169 GATIGKVGFLTFD
+1169 GKVAFIEKDTDFYAGGFMGILR
-1182 STTNQNIASLY
+1182 SKNI
-1193 PLDLKELNSKF
+1193 NSKF
-1204 LYFAMFGLYPQFKA
+1204 LFLAISNAEFKKKLEQSA
-1218 RGDFSMANLTFIR
+1218 TGSNINNLSSKISV
-1231 NLQIPLPPIEAQEK
+1231 LQIPLPPIEAQEK
-1245 IVQAINNIEQNIN
+1245 IVQVINNIEQNIN

>member
-1 MISTDNLKLVLHKL
+1 MISTDNLKLVLQKL

-26 KKYSNDKIQ
+26 KKYSNDKTQ

-446 ACGGGHFL
+446 ACGAGHFL

-492 DHKINFIYADALDS
+492 DHKINFIYADALDN

-714 QKSANYKKNSDN
+714 QKSANYKKNSNN
-726 EKIKTELKHKAFIE
+726 EKIQTELKHKAFIE

-870 ITSPFENAKFPLV
+870 ITSPFENAKFELV
-883 KLGTC
+883 KLSKYCDLNKFKNQITAEEIQQMNLGKGNVKLLPSSKNYDWLTDETTA
-888 GKFYMGGTPSRQNID
+888 GKFVYEDEVIALGVARYANIKKHKGK
-903 FWQNGTIKWLTIGD
+903 FVSSNNKLITIKEIAKNQILFDYVYAILEIHNKLLYKKGSQYPQFD
-917 YENGDLITQT
+917 NNKYEN
-927 KELITQKGLEN
+927 
-938 SSAKL
+938 
-943 IKKGAVVIS
+943 
-952 IYATIGRVGI
+952 
-962 LGDDMATNQAIVSI
+962 
-976 IVNEN
+976 
-981 FINKFVMYILSLCKK
+981 F
-996 HLIAQAKT
+996 
-1004 TTQQNINLTILQ
+1004 
-1016 NIKIPLPP
+1016 KIPLPP
-1024 LDIQKQIVAECQN
+1024 LDIQQQIVADYQN
-1037 VENQILQITQQI
+1037 VENQILSIQQQI
-1049 QTQKSLINAVLAKC
+1049 QTQKTLINAVLAKC

-1099 LGNIADV
+1099 
-1106 QSGGTPSRTNKEFWN
+1106 
-1121 GNINWLKSEV
+1121 INEV
-1131 CQNCYVY
+1131 CTIIRGVTYNKNDQNLNKTKNAILTADNITL
-1138 ENQVTEKI
+1138 ENNFEISKI
-1146 TELGLAKSAAKI
+1146 IYLNDDVMLDETKKLSKGDI
-1158 FKKNSVLVALV
+1158 FMCFASGSLLHV
-1169 GATIGKVGFLTFD
+1169 GKVAFIEKDTDFYAGGFMGILR
-1182 STTNQNIASLY
+1182 SKNI
-1193 PLDLKELNSKF
+1193 NSKF
-1204 LYFAMFGLYPQFKA
+1204 LFLAISNAEFKKKLEQSA
-1218 RGDFSMANLTFIR
+1218 TGSNINNLSSKISV
-1231 NLQIPLPPIEAQEK
+1231 LQIPLPPIEAQEK

>member
-1 MISTDNLKLVLHKL
+1 MISTDNLKLVLQKL

-26 KKYSNDKIQ
+26 KKYSNDKTQ

-424 VIYALPLAEMLAENP
+424 VIYALPLTEMLAENP

-446 ACGGGHFL
+446 ACGAGHFL

-465 PENSSQIYGIE
+465 PENSSKIYGIE

-492 DHKINFIYADALDS
+492 DHKINFIYADALDN

-561 NKILAN
+561 NKILAD

-714 QKSANYKKNSDN
+714 QKSANYKKNSNN

-841 VPLIAC
+841 VPLITC

-862 LASASNTN
+862 LATN
-870 ITSPFENAKFPLV
+870 NINISSPFENAKFELV
-883 KLGTC
+883 KLSKYCDLNKFKNQITAEEIQQMNLGKGNVKLLPSSKNYDWLTDETTA
-888 GKFYMGGTPSRQNID
+888 GKFVYEDEVIALGVARYANIKKHKGK
-903 FWQNGTIKWLTIGD
+903 FVSSNNKLITIKEIAKNQILFDYVYAILEIHNKLLYKKGSQYPQFD
-917 YENGDLITQT
+917 NNKYEN
-927 KELITQKGLEN
+927 
-938 SSAKL
+938 
-943 IKKGAVVIS
+943 
-952 IYATIGRVGI
+952 
-962 LGDDMATNQAIVSI
+962 
-976 IVNEN
+976 
-981 FINKFVMYILSLCKK
+981 F
-996 HLIAQAKT
+996 
-1004 TTQQNINLTILQ
+1004 
-1016 NIKIPLPP
+1016 KIPLPP
-1024 LDIQKQIVAECQN
+1024 LDIQQKIVADYQN
-1037 VENQILQITQQI
+1037 VENQILNIQQQI
-1049 QTQKSLINAVLAKC
+1049 QTQKTLINAVLAKC

-1099 LGNIADV
+1099 ISNQLEALDFESIKISKDKYESNGKYPIISQESNELISGYTNLENPINENLPLIIFGDHTCVFKFVDFPFFRGAD
-1106 QSGGTPSRTNKEFWN
+1106 GTQILKFNKEFN
-1121 GNINWLKSEV
+1121 MKFAFYVLK
-1131 CQNCYVY
+1131 
-1138 ENQVTEKI
+1138 TIKI
-1146 TELGLAKSAAKI
+1146 TNQDKYERH
-1158 FKKNSVLVALV
+1158 FK
-1169 GATIGKVGFLTFD
+1169 
-1182 STTNQNIASLY
+1182 Y
-1193 PLDLKELNSKF
+1193 LKE
-1204 LYFAMFGLYPQFKA
+1204 M
-1218 RGDFSMANLTFIR
+1218 
-1231 NLQIPLPPIEAQEK
+1231 QIPLPPIEAQEK

>member
-26 KKYSNDKIQ
+26 KKYSNDKTQ

-79 GYKAEHIQLEPRYKL
+79 GYKAEHIILEPRYRL

-446 ACGGGHFL
+446 ACGAGHFL

-492 DHKINFIYADALDS
+492 DHKINFVYADALDS

-561 NKILAN
+561 NKILAD

-714 QKSANYKKNSDN
+714 QKSANYKKNSNN

-870 ITSPFENAKFPLV
+870 ITSPFENAKYELV
-883 KLGTC
+883 KLEKICEMYQPKTITSAEILDEGDYKVYGANGVIGYYNKYNHEFEEVALTCRGATC
-888 GKFYMGGTPSRQNID
+888 GTVN
-903 FWQNGTIKWLTIGD
+903 LT
-917 YENGDLITQT
+917 EPKSWIT
-927 KELITQKGLEN
+927 GN
-938 SSAKL
+938 A
-943 IKKGAVVIS
+943 
-952 IYATIGRVGI
+952 
-962 LGDDMATNQAIVSI
+962 MIVSPLNDSK
-976 IVNEN
+976 VLK
-981 FINKFVMYILSLCKK
+981 KFLFYVLPLADMKLVITGSAQPQITRTNLSQL
-996 HLIAQAKT
+996 
-1004 TTQQNINLTILQ
+1004 
-1016 NIKIPLPP
+1016 KIPLPP
-1024 LDIQKQIVAECQN
+1024 LNIQQQIVADYQN

-1049 QTQKSLINAVLAKC
+1049 QTQKTLINAVLAKC

-1099 LGNIADV
+1099 ISNQLETLNFKGEKITKDKYENSGKYPIISQESDEVISGYTNLENPINENLPLIIFGDHTCVFKFVDFPFFRGAD
-1106 QSGGTPSRTNKEFWN
+1106 GTQILKFNKEFN
-1121 GNINWLKSEV
+1121 MKFAFYVLK
-1131 CQNCYVY
+1131 
-1138 ENQVTEKI
+1138 TIKI
-1146 TELGLAKSAAKI
+1146 TNQDKYERH
-1158 FKKNSVLVALV
+1158 FK
-1169 GATIGKVGFLTFD
+1169 
-1182 STTNQNIASLY
+1182 Y
-1193 PLDLKELNSKF
+1193 LKE
-1204 LYFAMFGLYPQFKA
+1204 M
-1218 RGDFSMANLTFIR
+1218 
-1231 NLQIPLPPIEAQEK
+1231 QIPLPPIEAQEK

-1258 NLQTNLENLKL
+1258 NLQ
-1269 QQNQILQKY
+1269 IGRAHV
-1278 LF
+1278 

>member
-79 GYKAEHIQLEPRYKL
+79 GYKAEHIQLEPRYRL

-424 VIYALPLAEMLAENP
+424 VIYALPLTEMLAENP

-446 ACGGGHFL
+446 ACGAGHFL

-492 DHKINFIYADALDS
+492 DHKINFIYADALDN

-714 QKSANYKKNSDN
+714 QKSANYKKNSNN

-870 ITSPFENAKFPLV
+870 ITSPFENAKFELV
-883 KLGTC
+883 KLSKYCDLNKFKNQITAEEIQQMNLGKGNVKLLPSSKNYDWLTDETTA
-888 GKFYMGGTPSRQNID
+888 GKFVYEGEVIALGVARYANIKKHKGK
-903 FWQNGTIKWLTIGD
+903 FVSSNNKLITIKEIAKNQILFDYVYAILEIHNKLLYKKGSQYPQFD
-917 YENGDLITQT
+917 NNKYEN
-927 KELITQKGLEN
+927 
-938 SSAKL
+938 
-943 IKKGAVVIS
+943 
-952 IYATIGRVGI
+952 
-962 LGDDMATNQAIVSI
+962 
-976 IVNEN
+976 
-981 FINKFVMYILSLCKK
+981 F
-996 HLIAQAKT
+996 
-1004 TTQQNINLTILQ
+1004 
-1016 NIKIPLPP
+1016 KIPLPP
-1024 LDIQKQIVAECQN
+1024 LDIQQQIVADYQN

-1099 LGNIADV
+1099 ISNQLEALDFESIKISKDKYESNGKYPIISQESNELISGYTNLENPINENLPLIIFGDHTCVFKFVDFPFFRGAD
-1106 QSGGTPSRTNKEFWN
+1106 GTQILKFNKEFN
-1121 GNINWLKSEV
+1121 MKFAFYVLK
-1131 CQNCYVY
+1131 
-1138 ENQVTEKI
+1138 TIKI
-1146 TELGLAKSAAKI
+1146 TNQDKYERH
-1158 FKKNSVLVALV
+1158 FK
-1169 GATIGKVGFLTFD
+1169 
-1182 STTNQNIASLY
+1182 Y
-1193 PLDLKELNSKF
+1193 LKE
-1204 LYFAMFGLYPQFKA
+1204 M
-1218 RGDFSMANLTFIR
+1218 
-1231 NLQIPLPPIEAQEK
+1231 QIPLPPIEAQEK

>member
-79 GYKAEHIQLEPRYKL
+79 GYKAEHIQLEPRYRL
-94 GHDSKSSGK
+94 GHNSKSSGK

-446 ACGGGHFL
+446 ACGAGHFL

-492 DHKINFIYADALDS
+492 DHKINFVYADALDS

-561 NKILAN
+561 NRILAN

-714 QKSANYKKNSDN
+714 QKSANYKKNSNN

-870 ITSPFENAKFPLV
+870 ITSPFENAKYELV
-883 KLGTC
+883 KLEKICEMYQPKTITSAEILDEGDYKVYGANGVIGYYNKYNHEFEEVALTCRGATC
-888 GKFYMGGTPSRQNID
+888 GTVN
-903 FWQNGTIKWLTIGD
+903 LT
-917 YENGDLITQT
+917 EPKSWIT
-927 KELITQKGLEN
+927 GN
-938 SSAKL
+938 A
-943 IKKGAVVIS
+943 
-952 IYATIGRVGI
+952 
-962 LGDDMATNQAIVSI
+962 MIVSPLNDSK
-976 IVNEN
+976 VLK
-981 FINKFVMYILSLCKK
+981 KFLFYVLPLADMKLVITGSAQPQITRTNLSQL
-996 HLIAQAKT
+996 
-1004 TTQQNINLTILQ
+1004 
-1016 NIKIPLPP
+1016 KIPLPP
-1024 LDIQKQIVAECQN
+1024 LNIQQQIVEECQN

-1049 QTQKSLINAVLAKC
+1049 QTQKTLINAVLAKC

-1099 LGNIADV
+1099 ISNQLEALDFESIKISKDKYESNGKYPIISQESNELISGYTNLENPINENLPLIIFGDHTCVFKFVDFPFFRGAD
-1106 QSGGTPSRTNKEFWN
+1106 GTQILKFNKEFN
-1121 GNINWLKSEV
+1121 MKFAFYVLK
-1131 CQNCYVY
+1131 
-1138 ENQVTEKI
+1138 TIKI
-1146 TELGLAKSAAKI
+1146 TNQDKYERH
-1158 FKKNSVLVALV
+1158 FK
-1169 GATIGKVGFLTFD
+1169 
-1182 STTNQNIASLY
+1182 Y
-1193 PLDLKELNSKF
+1193 LKE
-1204 LYFAMFGLYPQFKA
+1204 M
-1218 RGDFSMANLTFIR
+1218 
-1231 NLQIPLPPIEAQEK
+1231 QIPLPPIEAQEK

>member
-79 GYKAEHIQLEPRYKL
+79 GYKAEHIILEPRYRL

-182 NYKIANNVSELFN
+182 NYKIANNVPELFN

-446 ACGGGHFL
+446 ACGAGHFL

-870 ITSPFENAKFPLV
+870 ITSPFENAKYELV
-883 KLGTC
+883 KLEKICEMYQPKTITSAEILDEGDYKVYGANGVIGYYNKYNHEFEEVALTCRGATC
-888 GKFYMGGTPSRQNID
+888 GTVN
-903 FWQNGTIKWLTIGD
+903 LT
-917 YENGDLITQT
+917 EPKSWIT
-927 KELITQKGLEN
+927 GN
-938 SSAKL
+938 A
-943 IKKGAVVIS
+943 
-952 IYATIGRVGI
+952 
-962 LGDDMATNQAIVSI
+962 MIVSPLNDSK
-976 IVNEN
+976 VLK
-981 FINKFVMYILSLCKK
+981 KFLFYVLPLADMKLVITGSAQPQITRTNLSQL
-996 HLIAQAKT
+996 
-1004 TTQQNINLTILQ
+1004 
-1016 NIKIPLPP
+1016 KIPLPP
-1024 LDIQKQIVAECQN
+1024 LNIQQQIVEECQN

-1049 QTQKSLINAVLAKC
+1049 QTQKTLINAVLAKC
-1063 KIVNAEFQNNENL
+1063 EIISAEFQNNENL

-1231 NLQIPLPPIEAQEK
+1231 NLQIPLPPLEAQEK

>member
-26 KKYSNDKIQ
+26 KKYSNDKTQ

-446 ACGGGHFL
+446 ACGAGHFL
-454 NTYANIAKQIC
+454 NTYANIAQQIC

-862 LASASNTN
+862 SATN
-870 ITSPFENAKFPLV
+870 NININISSPFENAKFPLV

-1049 QTQKSLINAVLAKC
+1049 QTQKSLINTVLAKC

-1099 LGNIADV
+1099 IGNICKIKMCKRILKEQTNNKGEIPFYKIGTFGGEADAFISKEIFDDYV
-1106 QSGGTPSRTNKEFWN
+1106 SKYSYPNKN
-1121 GNINWLKSEV
+1121 EV
-1131 CQNCYVY
+1131 LISCA
-1138 ENQVTEKI
+1138 
-1146 TELGLAKSAAKI
+1146 G
-1158 FKKNSVLVALV
+1158 
-1169 GATIGKVGFLTFD
+1169 TIGKVVMFD
-1182 STTNQNIASLY
+1182 GKPSYFQDSNIVWLQNDESEIS
-1193 PLDLKELNSKF
+1193 NKF
-1204 LYFAMFGLYPQFKA
+1204 LFYTLQKYDWSKIETKGGTIKRIYNPDLEKA
-1218 RGDFSMANLTFIR
+1218 NI
-1231 NLQIPLPPIEAQEK
+1231 ILPPLEAQEK

>member
-26 KKYSNDKIQ
+26 KKYSNDKTQ

-446 ACGGGHFL
+446 ACGAGHFL

-714 QKSANYKKNSDN
+714 QKSANYKKNSNN
-726 EKIKTELKHKAFIE
+726 EKIQTELKHKAFIE

-870 ITSPFENAKFPLV
+870 ITSPFENAKFELV
-883 KLGTC
+883 KLSKYCDLNKFKNQITAEEIQQMNLGKGNVKLLPSSKNYDWLTDETTA
-888 GKFYMGGTPSRQNID
+888 GKFVYEDEVIALGVARYANIKKHKGK
-903 FWQNGTIKWLTIGD
+903 FVSSNNKLITIKEIAKNQILFDYVYAILEIHNKLLYKKGSQYPQFD
-917 YENGDLITQT
+917 NNKYEN
-927 KELITQKGLEN
+927 
-938 SSAKL
+938 
-943 IKKGAVVIS
+943 
-952 IYATIGRVGI
+952 
-962 LGDDMATNQAIVSI
+962 
-976 IVNEN
+976 
-981 FINKFVMYILSLCKK
+981 F
-996 HLIAQAKT
+996 
-1004 TTQQNINLTILQ
+1004 
-1016 NIKIPLPP
+1016 KIPLPP
-1024 LDIQKQIVAECQN
+1024 LDIQQQIVADYQN
-1037 VENQILQITQQI
+1037 VENQILSIQQQI
-1049 QTQKSLINAVLAKC
+1049 QTQKTLINAVLAKC

-1099 LGNIADV
+1099 
-1106 QSGGTPSRTNKEFWN
+1106 
-1121 GNINWLKSEV
+1121 INEV
-1131 CQNCYVY
+1131 CTIIRGVTYNKNDQNLNKTKNAILTADNITL
-1138 ENQVTEKI
+1138 ENNFEISKI
-1146 TELGLAKSAAKI
+1146 IYLNDDVMLDETKKLSKGDI
-1158 FKKNSVLVALV
+1158 FMCFASGSLLHV
-1169 GATIGKVGFLTFD
+1169 GKVAFIEKDTDFYAGGFMGILR
-1182 STTNQNIASLY
+1182 SKNI
-1193 PLDLKELNSKF
+1193 NSKF
-1204 LYFAMFGLYPQFKA
+1204 LFLAISNAEFKKKLEQSA
-1218 RGDFSMANLTFIR
+1218 TGSNINNLSSKISV
-1231 NLQIPLPPIEAQEK
+1231 LQIPLPPIEAQEK
-1245 IVQAINNIEQNIN
+1245 IVQVINNIEQNIN

>member
-26 KKYSNDKIQ
+26 KKYSNDKTQ

-79 GYKAEHIQLEPRYKL
+79 GYKAEHIILEPLYKL
-94 GHDSKSSGK
+94 GHNSKSSGK

-446 ACGGGHFL
+446 ACGAGHFL

-561 NKILAN
+561 NKILAD

-726 EKIKTELKHKAFIE
+726 EKIQTELKHKAFIE

-883 KLGTC
+883 KLGDVLNSIGKGKRPASFENKNGEIPFYKSSFEIFKCDIADFDTEAIIIGDGGSANINYIN
-888 GKFYMGGTPSRQNID
+888 GKFSSSDHTYIFTSKSDALLKFIFVLLHSNLEILEQGFKGIAIKNISK
-903 FWQNGTIKWLTIGD
+903 N
-917 YENGDLITQT
+917 Y
-927 KELITQKGLEN
+927 
-938 SSAKL
+938 
-943 IKKGAVVIS
+943 
-952 IYATIGRVGI
+952 
-962 LGDDMATNQAIVSI
+962 
-976 IVNEN
+976 
-981 FINKFVMYILSLCKK
+981 IN
-996 HLIAQAKT
+996 
-1004 TTQQNINLTILQ
+1004 

-1024 LDIQKQIVAECQN
+1024 LDIQQQIVADYQN

-1099 LGNIADV
+1099 ISNQLEALDFESIKISKDKYESNGKYPIISQESNELISGYTNLENPINENLPLIIFGDHTCVFKFVDFPFFRGAD
-1106 QSGGTPSRTNKEFWN
+1106 GTQILKFNKEFN
-1121 GNINWLKSEV
+1121 MKFAFYVLK
-1131 CQNCYVY
+1131 
-1138 ENQVTEKI
+1138 TIKI
-1146 TELGLAKSAAKI
+1146 TNQDKYERH
-1158 FKKNSVLVALV
+1158 FK
-1169 GATIGKVGFLTFD
+1169 
-1182 STTNQNIASLY
+1182 Y
-1193 PLDLKELNSKF
+1193 LKE
-1204 LYFAMFGLYPQFKA
+1204 M
-1218 RGDFSMANLTFIR
+1218 
-1231 NLQIPLPPIEAQEK
+1231 QIPLPPIEAQEK

>member
-1 MISTDNLKLVLHKL
+1 MISTDNLKLVLQKL

-26 KKYSNDKIQ
+26 KKYSNDKTQ

-204 SSAGIFEKDINA
+204 SSAGIFEKNINA

-446 ACGGGHFL
+446 ACGAGHFL
-454 NTYANIAKQIC
+454 NTYANIAQQIC

-870 ITSPFENAKFPLV
+870 ITSPFENAKYELV
-883 KLGTC
+883 KLSKYCDLNKFKNQITAEEIQQMNLGKGNVKLLPSSKNYDWLTDETTA
-888 GKFYMGGTPSRQNID
+888 GKFVYEDEVIALGVARYANIKKHKGK
-903 FWQNGTIKWLTIGD
+903 FVSSNNKLITIKEIAKNQILFDYIYAILEIHNKLLYKKGSQYPQFD
-917 YENGDLITQT
+917 NNKYEN
-927 KELITQKGLEN
+927 
-938 SSAKL
+938 
-943 IKKGAVVIS
+943 
-952 IYATIGRVGI
+952 
-962 LGDDMATNQAIVSI
+962 
-976 IVNEN
+976 
-981 FINKFVMYILSLCKK
+981 F
-996 HLIAQAKT
+996 
-1004 TTQQNINLTILQ
+1004 
-1016 NIKIPLPP
+1016 KIPLPP
-1024 LDIQKQIVAECQN
+1024 LDIQQQIVADYQN

-1049 QTQKSLINAVLAKC
+1049 QTQKSLINTVLAKC

-1099 LGNIADV
+1099 ISNQLEALDFESIKISKDKYESNGKYPIISQESNELISGYTNLENPINKNLPLIIFGDHTCVFKFVDFPFFRGAD
-1106 QSGGTPSRTNKEFWN
+1106 GTQILKFNKEFN
-1121 GNINWLKSEV
+1121 MKFAFYVLK
-1131 CQNCYVY
+1131 
-1138 ENQVTEKI
+1138 TIKI
-1146 TELGLAKSAAKI
+1146 TNQDKYERH
-1158 FKKNSVLVALV
+1158 FK
-1169 GATIGKVGFLTFD
+1169 
-1182 STTNQNIASLY
+1182 Y
-1193 PLDLKELNSKF
+1193 LKE
-1204 LYFAMFGLYPQFKA
+1204 M
-1218 RGDFSMANLTFIR
+1218 
-1231 NLQIPLPPIEAQEK
+1231 QIPLPPIEAQEK

-1278 LF
+1278 LFN

>member
-182 NYKIANNVSELFN
+182 NYKIANNVPELFN

-446 ACGGGHFL
+446 ACGAGHFL

-714 QKSANYKKNSDN
+714 QKSANYKKNSNN

-870 ITSPFENAKFPLV
+870 ITSPFENAKYELV
-883 KLGTC
+883 KLEKICEMYQPKTITSAEILDEGDYKVYGANGVIGYYNKYNHEFEEVALTCRGATC
-888 GKFYMGGTPSRQNID
+888 GTVN
-903 FWQNGTIKWLTIGD
+903 LT
-917 YENGDLITQT
+917 EPKSWIT
-927 KELITQKGLEN
+927 GN
-938 SSAKL
+938 A
-943 IKKGAVVIS
+943 
-952 IYATIGRVGI
+952 
-962 LGDDMATNQAIVSI
+962 MIVSPLNDSK
-976 IVNEN
+976 VLK
-981 FINKFVMYILSLCKK
+981 KFLFYVLPLADMKLVITGSAQPQITRTNLSQL
-996 HLIAQAKT
+996 
-1004 TTQQNINLTILQ
+1004 
-1016 NIKIPLPP
+1016 KIPLPP
-1024 LDIQKQIVAECQN
+1024 LNIQQQIVEECQN

-1049 QTQKSLINAVLAKC
+1049 QTQKSLINTVLAKC

-1099 LGNIADV
+1099 ISNQLEALDFESIKISKDKYESNGKYPIISQESNELISGYTNLENPINENLPLIIFGDHTCVFKFVDFPFFRGAD
-1106 QSGGTPSRTNKEFWN
+1106 GTQILKFNKEFN
-1121 GNINWLKSEV
+1121 MKFAFYVLK
-1131 CQNCYVY
+1131 
-1138 ENQVTEKI
+1138 TIKI
-1146 TELGLAKSAAKI
+1146 TNQDKYERH
-1158 FKKNSVLVALV
+1158 FK
-1169 GATIGKVGFLTFD
+1169 
-1182 STTNQNIASLY
+1182 Y
-1193 PLDLKELNSKF
+1193 LKE
-1204 LYFAMFGLYPQFKA
+1204 M
-1218 RGDFSMANLTFIR
+1218 
-1231 NLQIPLPPIEAQEK
+1231 QIPLPPIEAQEK

>member
-79 GYKAEHIQLEPRYKL
+79 GYKAEHIQLEPLYKL
-94 GHDSKSSGK
+94 GHGSKSSGK

-182 NYKIANNVSELFN
+182 NYKIANNVPELFN

-446 ACGGGHFL
+446 ACGAGHFL

-714 QKSANYKKNSDN
+714 QKSANYKKNSNN

-1037 VENQILQITQQI
+1037 VENQILNIQQQI
-1049 QTQKSLINAVLAKC
+1049 QTQKTLINAVLANEQGEMKKLKEIC
-1063 KIVNAEFQNNENL
+1063 SMKAGKFVPTNEIYETQNENMY
-1076 QNLDL
+1076 
-1081 PDLPEPKNF
+1081 PCF
-1090 GLISWKNVK
+1090 GGNGFRGYSKRFTHEGVYPIIGRQGALCGNVHLVK
-1099 LGNIADV
+1099 GKFHATEHAV
-1106 QSGGTPSRTNKEFWN
+1106 VVTP
-1121 GNINWLKSEV
+1121 
-1131 CQNCYVY
+1131 
-1138 ENQVTEKI
+1138 
-1146 TELGLAKSAAKI
+1146 
-1158 FKKNSVLVALV
+1158 
-1169 GATIGKVGFLTFD
+1169 
-1182 STTNQNIASLY
+1182 NQNINVY
-1193 PLDLKELNSKF
+1193 WLKYKLELMNLNQYSTGV
-1204 LYFAMFGLYPQFKA
+1204 AQPGLSVNKIIEI
-1218 RGDFSMANLTFIR
+1218 SCKV
-1231 NLQIPLPPIEAQEK
+1231 PPIEAQEK

>member
-26 KKYSNDKIQ
+26 KKYSNDKTQ

-79 GYKAEHIQLEPRYKL
+79 GYKAEHIQLEPRYRL
-94 GHDSKSSGK
+94 GHGSKSSGK

-126 SEFNKEWNNMKND
+126 SEFNKEWNNMKNY

-446 ACGGGHFL
+446 ACGAGHFL

-492 DHKINFIYADALDS
+492 DHKINFVYADALDS

-714 QKSANYKKNSDN
+714 QKSANYKKNSNN

-883 KLGTC
+883 KLGDVLNSIGKGKRPASFENKNGEIPFYKSSFEIFKCDIADFDTEAIIIGDGGSANINYIN
-888 GKFYMGGTPSRQNID
+888 GKFSSSDHTYIFTSKSDALLKFIFVLLHSNLEILEQGFKGIAIKNISK
-903 FWQNGTIKWLTIGD
+903 N
-917 YENGDLITQT
+917 Y
-927 KELITQKGLEN
+927 
-938 SSAKL
+938 
-943 IKKGAVVIS
+943 
-952 IYATIGRVGI
+952 
-962 LGDDMATNQAIVSI
+962 
-976 IVNEN
+976 
-981 FINKFVMYILSLCKK
+981 IN
-996 HLIAQAKT
+996 
-1004 TTQQNINLTILQ
+1004 

-1024 LDIQKQIVAECQN
+1024 LNIQQQIVEECQN

-1049 QTQKSLINAVLAKC
+1049 QTQKTLINAVLAKC

-1146 TELGLAKSAAKI
+1146 TELGLAKSAAKM

>member
-79 GYKAEHIQLEPRYKL
+79 GYKAEHIQLEPRYRL

-446 ACGGGHFL
+446 ACGAGHFL

-492 DHKINFIYADALDS
+492 DHKINFVYADALDS

-714 QKSANYKKNSDN
+714 QKSANYKKNSND
-726 EKIKTELKHKAFIE
+726 EKIQTELKHKAFIE

-870 ITSPFENAKFPLV
+870 ITSPFENAKFELV
-883 KLGTC
+883 KLSKYCDLNKFKNQITAEEIQQMNLGKGNVKLLPSSKNYDWLTDETTA
-888 GKFYMGGTPSRQNID
+888 GKFVYEDEVIALGVARYANIKKHKGK
-903 FWQNGTIKWLTIGD
+903 FVSSNNKLITIKEIAKNQILFDYVYAILEIHNKLLYKKGSQYPQFD
-917 YENGDLITQT
+917 NNKYEN
-927 KELITQKGLEN
+927 
-938 SSAKL
+938 
-943 IKKGAVVIS
+943 
-952 IYATIGRVGI
+952 
-962 LGDDMATNQAIVSI
+962 
-976 IVNEN
+976 
-981 FINKFVMYILSLCKK
+981 F
-996 HLIAQAKT
+996 
-1004 TTQQNINLTILQ
+1004 
-1016 NIKIPLPP
+1016 KIPLPP
-1024 LDIQKQIVAECQN
+1024 LDIQQQIVADYQN
-1037 VENQILQITQQI
+1037 VENQILSIQQQI
-1049 QTQKSLINAVLAKC
+1049 QTQKTLINAVLAKC

-1099 LGNIADV
+1099 
-1106 QSGGTPSRTNKEFWN
+1106 
-1121 GNINWLKSEV
+1121 INEV
-1131 CQNCYVY
+1131 CTIIRGVTYNKNDQNLNKTKNAILTADNITL
-1138 ENQVTEKI
+1138 ENNFEISKI
-1146 TELGLAKSAAKI
+1146 IYLNDDVMLDETKKLSKGDI
-1158 FKKNSVLVALV
+1158 FMCFASGSLLHV
-1169 GATIGKVGFLTFD
+1169 GKVAFIEKDTDFYAGGFMGILR
-1182 STTNQNIASLY
+1182 SKNI
-1193 PLDLKELNSKF
+1193 NSKF
-1204 LYFAMFGLYPQFKA
+1204 LFLAISNAEFKKKLEQSA
-1218 RGDFSMANLTFIR
+1218 TGSNINNLSSKISV
-1231 NLQIPLPPIEAQEK
+1231 LQIPLPPIEAQEK

>member
-79 GYKAEHIQLEPRYKL
+79 GYKAEHIQLEPLYKL
-94 GHDSKSSGK
+94 GHNSKSSGK

-182 NYKIANNVSELFN
+182 NYKIANNVPELFN

-446 ACGGGHFL
+446 ACGAGHFL

-561 NKILAN
+561 NRILAN

-714 QKSANYKKNSDN
+714 QKSANYKKNSNN
-726 EKIKTELKHKAFIE
+726 EKIQTELKHKAFIE

-870 ITSPFENAKFPLV
+870 ITSPFENAKYELV
-883 KLGTC
+883 KLSKYCDLNKFKNQITAEEIQQMNLGKGNVKLLPSSKNYDWLTDETTA
-888 GKFYMGGTPSRQNID
+888 GKFVYEDEVIALGVARYANIKKHKGK
-903 FWQNGTIKWLTIGD
+903 FVSSNNKLITIKEIAKNQILFDYVYAILEIHNKLLYKKGSQYPQFD
-917 YENGDLITQT
+917 NNKYEN
-927 KELITQKGLEN
+927 
-938 SSAKL
+938 
-943 IKKGAVVIS
+943 
-952 IYATIGRVGI
+952 
-962 LGDDMATNQAIVSI
+962 
-976 IVNEN
+976 
-981 FINKFVMYILSLCKK
+981 F
-996 HLIAQAKT
+996 
-1004 TTQQNINLTILQ
+1004 
-1016 NIKIPLPP
+1016 KIPLPP
-1024 LDIQKQIVAECQN
+1024 LNIQQKIVADYQN

-1049 QTQKSLINAVLAKC
+1049 QTQKTLINAVLAKC

-1146 TELGLAKSAAKI
+1146 TELGLTKSAAKM

>member
-26 KKYSNDKIQ
+26 KKYSNDKTQ

-79 GYKAEHIQLEPRYKL
+79 GYKAEHIQLEPLYKL
-94 GHDSKSSGK
+94 GHGSKSSGK

-182 NYKIANNVSELFN
+182 NYKIANNVPELFN

-446 ACGGGHFL
+446 ACGAGHFL

-492 DHKINFIYADALDS
+492 DHKINFVYADALDS

-714 QKSANYKKNSDN
+714 QKSANYKKNSNN

-831 SPELSEFVSL
+831 SPKLSEFVSL

-870 ITSPFENAKFPLV
+870 ITSPFENCKYELV
-883 KLGTC
+883 KLSKYCDLNKFKNQITAEEIQQMNLGKGNVKLLPSSKNYDWLTDETNA
-888 GKFYMGGTPSRQNID
+888 GKFVYEDEVIALGVARYANIKKHKGK
-903 FWQNGTIKWLTIGD
+903 FVSSNNKLITIKEIAKNQILFDYVYAILEIHNKLLYKKGSQYPQFD
-917 YENGDLITQT
+917 NNKYEN
-927 KELITQKGLEN
+927 
-938 SSAKL
+938 
-943 IKKGAVVIS
+943 
-952 IYATIGRVGI
+952 
-962 LGDDMATNQAIVSI
+962 
-976 IVNEN
+976 
-981 FINKFVMYILSLCKK
+981 F
-996 HLIAQAKT
+996 
-1004 TTQQNINLTILQ
+1004 
-1016 NIKIPLPP
+1016 KIPLPP
-1024 LDIQKQIVAECQN
+1024 LDIQQKIVADYQN
-1037 VENQILQITQQI
+1037 VENQILNIQQQI
-1049 QTQKSLINAVLAKC
+1049 QTQKTLINAVLAKC

-1099 LGNIADV
+1099 ISNQLEALDFESIKISKDKYESNGKYPIISQESNELISGYTNLENPINENLPLIIFGDHTCVFKFVDFPFFRGAD
-1106 QSGGTPSRTNKEFWN
+1106 GTQILKFNKEFN
-1121 GNINWLKSEV
+1121 MKFAFYVLK
-1131 CQNCYVY
+1131 
-1138 ENQVTEKI
+1138 TIKI
-1146 TELGLAKSAAKI
+1146 TNQDKYERH
-1158 FKKNSVLVALV
+1158 FK
-1169 GATIGKVGFLTFD
+1169 
-1182 STTNQNIASLY
+1182 Y
-1193 PLDLKELNSKF
+1193 LKE
-1204 LYFAMFGLYPQFKA
+1204 M
-1218 RGDFSMANLTFIR
+1218 
-1231 NLQIPLPPIEAQEK
+1231 QIPLPPIEAQEK

>member
-79 GYKAEHIQLEPRYKL
+79 GYKAEHIILEPLYKL
-94 GHDSKSSGK
+94 GHNSKSSGK

-446 ACGGGHFL
+446 ACGAGHFL

-530 TLDEKVRQNYELY
+530 TLDEKARQNYELY

-870 ITSPFENAKFPLV
+870 ITSPFENAKFELV
-883 KLGTC
+883 KLSKYCDLNKFKNQITAEEIQQMNLGKGNVKLLPSSKNYDWLTDETTA
-888 GKFYMGGTPSRQNID
+888 GKFVYEDEVIALGVARYANIKKHKGK
-903 FWQNGTIKWLTIGD
+903 FVSSNNKLITIKEIAKNQILFDYVYAILEIHNKLLYKKGSQYPQFD
-917 YENGDLITQT
+917 NNKYEN
-927 KELITQKGLEN
+927 
-938 SSAKL
+938 
-943 IKKGAVVIS
+943 
-952 IYATIGRVGI
+952 
-962 LGDDMATNQAIVSI
+962 
-976 IVNEN
+976 
-981 FINKFVMYILSLCKK
+981 F
-996 HLIAQAKT
+996 
-1004 TTQQNINLTILQ
+1004 
-1016 NIKIPLPP
+1016 KIPLPP
-1024 LDIQKQIVAECQN
+1024 LDIQQQIVADYQN
-1037 VENQILQITQQI
+1037 VENQILSIQQQI
-1049 QTQKSLINAVLAKC
+1049 QTQKTLINAVLAKC

-1099 LGNIADV
+1099 
-1106 QSGGTPSRTNKEFWN
+1106 
-1121 GNINWLKSEV
+1121 INEV
-1131 CQNCYVY
+1131 CTIIRGVTYNKNDQNLNKTKNAILTADNITL
-1138 ENQVTEKI
+1138 ENNFEISKI
-1146 TELGLAKSAAKI
+1146 IYLNDDVMLDETKKLSKGDI
-1158 FKKNSVLVALV
+1158 FMCFASGSLLHV
-1169 GATIGKVGFLTFD
+1169 GKVAFIEKDTDFYAGGFMGILR
-1182 STTNQNIASLY
+1182 SKNI
-1193 PLDLKELNSKF
+1193 NSKF
-1204 LYFAMFGLYPQFKA
+1204 LFLAISNAEFKKKLEQSA
-1218 RGDFSMANLTFIR
+1218 TGSNINNLSSKISV
-1231 NLQIPLPPIEAQEK
+1231 LQIPLPPIEAQEK

>member
-79 GYKAEHIQLEPRYKL
+79 GYKAEHIQLEPRYRL

-424 VIYALPLAEMLAENP
+424 VIYALPLTEMLAENP

-446 ACGGGHFL
+446 ACGAGHFL

-492 DHKINFIYADALDS
+492 DHKINFIYADALDN

-714 QKSANYKKNSDN
+714 QKSANYKKNSNN
-726 EKIKTELKHKAFIE
+726 EKIQTELKHKAFIE

-870 ITSPFENAKFPLV
+870 ITSPFENAKFELV
-883 KLGTC
+883 KLSKYCDLNKFKNQITAEEIQQMNLGKGNVKLLPSSKNYDWLTDETTA
-888 GKFYMGGTPSRQNID
+888 GKFVYEGEVIALGVARYANIKKHKGK
-903 FWQNGTIKWLTIGD
+903 FVSSNNKLITIKEIAKNQILFDYVYAILEIHNKLLYKKGSQYPQFD
-917 YENGDLITQT
+917 NNKYEN
-927 KELITQKGLEN
+927 
-938 SSAKL
+938 
-943 IKKGAVVIS
+943 
-952 IYATIGRVGI
+952 
-962 LGDDMATNQAIVSI
+962 
-976 IVNEN
+976 
-981 FINKFVMYILSLCKK
+981 F
-996 HLIAQAKT
+996 
-1004 TTQQNINLTILQ
+1004 
-1016 NIKIPLPP
+1016 KIPLPP
-1024 LDIQKQIVAECQN
+1024 LDIQQQIVADYQN

-1099 LGNIADV
+1099 ISNQLEALDFESIKISKDKYESNGKYPIISQESNELISGYTNLENPINENLPLIIFGDHTCVFKFVDFPFFRGAD
-1106 QSGGTPSRTNKEFWN
+1106 GTQILKFNKEFN
-1121 GNINWLKSEV
+1121 MKFAFYVLK
-1131 CQNCYVY
+1131 
-1138 ENQVTEKI
+1138 TIKI
-1146 TELGLAKSAAKI
+1146 TNQDKYERH
-1158 FKKNSVLVALV
+1158 FK
-1169 GATIGKVGFLTFD
+1169 
-1182 STTNQNIASLY
+1182 Y
-1193 PLDLKELNSKF
+1193 LKE
-1204 LYFAMFGLYPQFKA
+1204 M
-1218 RGDFSMANLTFIR
+1218 
-1231 NLQIPLPPIEAQEK
+1231 QIPLPPIEAQEK

>member
-79 GYKAEHIQLEPRYKL
+79 GYKAEHIQLEPRYRL

-446 ACGGGHFL
+446 ACGAGHFL

-714 QKSANYKKNSDN
+714 QKSANYKKNSNN
-726 EKIKTELKHKAFIE
+726 EKIQTELKHKAFIE

-870 ITSPFENAKFPLV
+870 ITSPFENAKFELV
-883 KLGTC
+883 KLSKYCDLNKFKNQITAEEIQQMNLGKGNVKLLPSSKNYDWLTDETTA
-888 GKFYMGGTPSRQNID
+888 GKFVYEDEVIALGVARYANIKKHKGK
-903 FWQNGTIKWLTIGD
+903 FVSSNNKLITIKEIAKNQILFDYVYAILEIHNKLLYKKGSQYPQFD
-917 YENGDLITQT
+917 NNKYEN
-927 KELITQKGLEN
+927 
-938 SSAKL
+938 
-943 IKKGAVVIS
+943 
-952 IYATIGRVGI
+952 
-962 LGDDMATNQAIVSI
+962 
-976 IVNEN
+976 
-981 FINKFVMYILSLCKK
+981 F
-996 HLIAQAKT
+996 
-1004 TTQQNINLTILQ
+1004 
-1016 NIKIPLPP
+1016 KIPLPP
-1024 LDIQKQIVAECQN
+1024 LEVQQQIVAEYQN
-1037 VENQILQITQQI
+1037 VEKQILQITQQI
-1049 QTQKSLINAVLAKC
+1049 QTQKSLINTVLAKC

-1146 TELGLAKSAAKI
+1146 TELGLAKSAAKM